1 MNILA
6 EFRSHFARGAPDHDW
21 LVVQVALND
30 TLRAY
35 LLTEPRV
42 VFDNISVALQAY
54 PEGGY
59 WDTSVF
65 RVGRHA
71 LKGEGR
77 SPYEAAYDL
86 LSRIPIAVE
95 FELQAIP
102 RPTVYERL
110 LTDEDTDGPP

>member
-1 MNILA
+1 MNIIH
-6 EFRSHFARGAPDHDW
+6 EFQSRFAGAPDHDW
-21 LVVQVALND
+21 IVVQTALKW
-30 TLRAY
+30 TLTKYMA
-35 LLTEPRV
+35 TQVGV
-42 VFDNISVALQAY
+42 VFSNFPVDLHAY

-65 RVGRHA
+65 HVGRHA

-77 SPYEAAYDL
+77 SPYEAAFDL

-95 FELQAIP
+95 AELQAIP

-110 LTDEDTDGPP
+110 LADEGEG